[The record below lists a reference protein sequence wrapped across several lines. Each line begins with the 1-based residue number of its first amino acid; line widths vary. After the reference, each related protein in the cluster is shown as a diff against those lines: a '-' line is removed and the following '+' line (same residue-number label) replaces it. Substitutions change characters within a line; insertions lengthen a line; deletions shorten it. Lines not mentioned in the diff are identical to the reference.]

1 MHLPLS
7 WGCREALSGT
17 SRDSIYIC
25 GHFSCCCYGGFSG
38 TVFTGPSHR
47 SQESPAPLLFES
59 STAMPGGWAQLF
71 WVLCSGTHTQQT
83 EARRAVSCSLALCA
97 HICWTPL
104 GAKEWGTVGVR
115 GPIKYT
121 YQQRRLPPAKEGGRL
136 TPSPLSCCPQP
147 LAPCLLG
154 RRAPWQNTNQ
164 PT

>member
-1 MHLPLS
+1 M
-7 WGCREALSGT
+7 
-17 SRDSIYIC
+17 
-25 GHFSCCCYGGFSG
+25 
-38 TVFTGPSHR
+38 
-47 SQESPAPLLFES
+47 
-59 STAMPGGWAQLF
+59 
-71 WVLCSGTHTQQT
+71 
-83 EARRAVSCSLALCA
+83 SCSLVLCA